1 MSVDNSS
8 SVSKRSREI
17 GTSVESCMEANP
29 RAQEMLRTSG
39 KTTEEACWIDL
50 AVAGDRV
57 PNALAISHH
66 DKTLEVLEIRSRM
79 PTEIILLYDIE
90 QFEELCNNCLEL
102 RQLSITFPITSV
114 SEAEP
119 SSLFTTYQ
127 VKRY

>member
-1 MSVDNSS
+1 MHVDINN
-8 SVSKRSREI
+8 I
-17 GTSVESCMEANP
+17 NG
-29 RAQEMLRTSG
+29 L
-39 KTTEEACWIDL
+39 
-50 AVAGDRV
+50 

-119 SSLFTTYQ
+119 SSLFTTYL
-127 VKRY
+127 VKPH